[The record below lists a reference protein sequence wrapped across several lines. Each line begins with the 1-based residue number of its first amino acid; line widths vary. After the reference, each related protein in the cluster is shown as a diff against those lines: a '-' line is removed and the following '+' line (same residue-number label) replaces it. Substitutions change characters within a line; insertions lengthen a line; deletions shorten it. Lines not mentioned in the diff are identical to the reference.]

1 MYIKHTPKT
10 VFVVVTILALVFD
23 QLSKFWAAT
32 ALKPWPM
39 ASFFNDMFRI
49 GYAENHGA
57 FLSLGGAMPES
68 MRKIAFIGVVGAFL
82 LGIVVYV
89 LREKKLTNPMAIAW
103 ALVVSGGASNWLD
116 RVLNDGGVID
126 FLNVGI
132 GSLRTGVFNIADM
145 FILAGAGML
154 LFYGWQE
161 ERAAKQTANS

>member
-10 VFVVVTILALVFD
+10 VFVVVTTLALVFD

-57 FLSLGGAMPES
+57 FLSLGGTMPES

-161 ERAAKQTANS
+161 DRAAKQTTSS